1 MSSFFVRKDT
11 LPHLSG
17 LVKYAGDDDCHKKA
31 RDSIINE
38 SKNESKAESHAPWL
52 LRRTSI
58 HVESTPAEYADDMAS
73 EVMSIST
80 TYSDK
85 KTSKRAILNR
95 LVNKPA
101 EELHD
106 DRSSI
111 APSSHNGESTIYG
124 TTVSVEAGRPKVV
137 YSKHSSQR
145 ELKNLEQAASIKHW
159 TGAGQPAEIWGKLL
173 KVSLIST
180 WLKFY

>member
-17 LVKYAGDDDCHKKA
+17 LVNYSDDDEGRKKA
-31 RDSIINE
+31 RDSTINE
-38 SKNESKAESHAPWL
+38 SKTETHAPWL

-58 HVESTPAEYADDMAS
+58 HVESTPAEYADDISS

-80 TYSDK
+80 THSDK
-85 KTSKRAILNR
+85 KNSKRAILNR
-95 LVNKPA
+95 LANRPA

-111 APSSHNGESTIYG
+111 APSSHNVESTIYG
-124 TTVSVEAGRPKVV
+124 TTVSIEAGKPKVI
-137 YSKHSSQR
+137 SPKHSSQR

-173 KVSLIST
+173 KV
-180 WLKFY
+180 Y